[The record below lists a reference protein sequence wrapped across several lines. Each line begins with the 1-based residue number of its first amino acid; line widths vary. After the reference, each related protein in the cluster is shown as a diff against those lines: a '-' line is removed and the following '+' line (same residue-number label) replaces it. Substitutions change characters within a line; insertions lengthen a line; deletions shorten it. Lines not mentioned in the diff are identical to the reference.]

1 MANSLWLIEI
11 ASPYAICYKPT
22 KMFRFESLD
31 IWKLS
36 LDYADKLYD
45 VAYLFPS
52 EERFALSDQL
62 RRAAVS
68 ISNNIAEGSGS
79 ATNKNFSSFLD
90 ISIKSSL
97 ETVNILFLARKRDY
111 ITEKERQFLY
121 NDAEILIKKIR
132 AFKNKL
138 AD

>member
-1 MANSLWLIEI
+1 
-11 ASPYAICYKPT
+11 
-22 KMFRFESLD
+22 MFRFESLD

-45 VAYLFPS
+45 IANLFPT

-90 ISIKSSL
+90 ISIKSTL
-97 ETVNILFLARKRDY
+97 ETVNVLFLACMREY
-111 ITEKERQFLY
+111 ITEKERQSLY
-121 NDAEILIKKIR
+121 SEAEILIKKIR

-138 AD
+138 SN

>member
-1 MANSLWLIEI
+1 M
-11 ASPYAICYKPT
+11 
-22 KMFRFESLD
+22 
-31 IWKLS
+31 S

-45 VAYLFPS
+45 IASSFPS

-90 ISIKSSL
+90 ISVKSTL
-97 ETVNILFLARKRDY
+97 ETVNILFLASRRKY
-111 ITEKERQFLY
+111 LTEKERQFLY
-121 NDAEILIKKIR
+121 NEAEVLIKKIR

-138 AD
+138 TD